1 MTKVIITLMVII
13 NGCYLGEHLEIGRTS
28 ESNVDCQVM
37 IMNTLKQKLIL
48 QENNMNDGVLTGKS
62 MEQILKEK
70 NIMLKRQI
78 DKMDTELSAYK
89 ELAITAVLTAGFN
102 FDSKPY
108 KELVRLVGIKTII
121 LAKIQKGVALTTQ
134 EKEYLTNNLK

>member
-1 MTKVIITLMVII
+1 M
-13 NGCYLGEHLEIGRTS
+13 
-28 ESNVDCQVM
+28 SNS
-37 IMNTLKQKLIL
+37 
-48 QENNMNDGVLTGKS
+48 VLTEKS

-89 ELAITAVLTAGFN
+89 ELSIMAVLTAGFN

-121 LAKIQKGVALTTQ
+121 LAKIQKGFALTDK

>member
-1 MTKVIITLMVII
+1 
-13 NGCYLGEHLEIGRTS
+13 
-28 ESNVDCQVM
+28 
-37 IMNTLKQKLIL
+37 MN
-48 QENNMNDGVLTGKS
+48 NGVLTEKS

-89 ELAITAVLTAGFN
+89 ELAITAVLTAGFD

-108 KELVRLVGIKTII
+108 KELIRLVGIKTII
-121 LAKIQKGVALTTQ
+121 LSKIQKGVALTSQ
-134 EKEYLTNNLK
+134 EKEYLTNNLR

>member
-1 MTKVIITLMVII
+1 MS
-13 NGCYLGEHLEIGRTS
+13 NG
-28 ESNVDCQVM
+28 V
-37 IMNTLKQKLIL
+37 L
-48 QENNMNDGVLTGKS
+48 QEKS

-70 NIMLKRQI
+70 NIMLKLQI

-89 ELAITAVLTAGFN
+89 ELSITAVLTAGFN

-121 LAKIQKGVALTTQ
+121 LYKIQRGIALTTQ
-134 EKEYLTNNLK
+134 EKEYLTNNLR

>member
-1 MTKVIITLMVII
+1 M
-13 NGCYLGEHLEIGRTS
+13 
-28 ESNVDCQVM
+28 SNS
-37 IMNTLKQKLIL
+37 IL
-48 QENNMNDGVLTGKS
+48 TEKS

-89 ELAITAVLTAGFN
+89 ELSIMAVLTAGFS

-108 KELVRLVGIKTII
+108 KELVRLVGIKNII
-121 LAKIQKGVALTTQ
+121 LAKIQKGVALTSQ
-134 EKEYLTNNLK
+134 EKEYLTNNLR

>member
-1 MTKVIITLMVII
+1 M
-13 NGCYLGEHLEIGRTS
+13 
-28 ESNVDCQVM
+28 SNS
-37 IMNTLKQKLIL
+37 
-48 QENNMNDGVLTGKS
+48 VLTEKS

-89 ELAITAVLTAGFN
+89 ELSIMAVLTAGFS

-108 KELVRLVGIKTII
+108 KELVRLVGIKNII
-121 LAKIQKGVALTTQ
+121 LAKIQKGFALTDK

>member
-1 MTKVIITLMVII
+1 M
-13 NGCYLGEHLEIGRTS
+13 
-28 ESNVDCQVM
+28 SNS
-37 IMNTLKQKLIL
+37 
-48 QENNMNDGVLTGKS
+48 VLTEKS

-89 ELAITAVLTAGFN
+89 ELSITSVLTAGFN

-121 LAKIQKGVALTTQ
+121 LSKIQRGIALTTQ
-134 EKEYLTNNLK
+134 EKEYLTNNLR

>member
-1 MTKVIITLMVII
+1 
-13 NGCYLGEHLEIGRTS
+13 
-28 ESNVDCQVM
+28 
-37 IMNTLKQKLIL
+37 
-48 QENNMNDGVLTGKS
+48 MNDGVLTGKS

-89 ELAITAVLTAGFN
+89 ELAILAVLTAGFN

-108 KELVRLVGIKTII
+108 KELVRLVGNKTII
-121 LAKIQKGVALTTQ
+121 LAKIQRGIVLTAQ
-134 EKEYLTNNLK
+134 EKEYLTNNLR

>member
-1 MTKVIITLMVII
+1 MSV
-13 NGCYLGEHLEIGRTS
+13 
-28 ESNVDCQVM
+28 
-37 IMNTLKQKLIL
+37 
-48 QENNMNDGVLTGKS
+48 GVLTEKS

-78 DKMDTELSAYK
+78 DKMDPELSAYK
-89 ELAITAVLTAGFN
+89 ELAILAVLTAGFN

-108 KELVRLVGIKTII
+108 KELVRLVGIKDII
-121 LAKIQKGVALTTQ
+121 LAKIQKGFALTDK

>member
-1 MTKVIITLMVII
+1 M
-13 NGCYLGEHLEIGRTS
+13 
-28 ESNVDCQVM
+28 SNS
-37 IMNTLKQKLIL
+37 
-48 QENNMNDGVLTGKS
+48 VLTEKS

-89 ELAITAVLTAGFN
+89 ELSIMAVLTAGFS

-108 KELVRLVGIKTII
+108 KELVRLVGIKNII
-121 LAKIQKGVALTTQ
+121 LAKIQKGVALTSQ
-134 EKEYLTNNLK
+134 EKEYLTNNLR

>member
-1 MTKVIITLMVII
+1 M
-13 NGCYLGEHLEIGRTS
+13 
-28 ESNVDCQVM
+28 SNS
-37 IMNTLKQKLIL
+37 
-48 QENNMNDGVLTGKS
+48 VLTEKS

-89 ELAITAVLTAGFN
+89 ELAITSEQTAGFN

-108 KELVRLVGIKTII
+108 KELDRLVGIKTII
-121 LAKIQKGVALTTQ
+121 LAKIQRGIALTTQ
-134 EKEYLTNNLK
+134 EKEYLTNNLRQL

>member
-1 MTKVIITLMVII
+1 MS
-13 NGCYLGEHLEIGRTS
+13 NG
-28 ESNVDCQVM
+28 V
-37 IMNTLKQKLIL
+37 L
-48 QENNMNDGVLTGKS
+48 QEKS
-62 MEQILKEK
+62 MEQILKEN

-89 ELAITAVLTAGFN
+89 ELAITSVLTAGFN

-121 LAKIQKGVALTTQ
+121 LSKIQRGIALTTQ
-134 EKEYLTNNLK
+134 EKEYLTNNLR

>member
-1 MTKVIITLMVII
+1 M
-13 NGCYLGEHLEIGRTS
+13 
-28 ESNVDCQVM
+28 SNS
-37 IMNTLKQKLIL
+37 
-48 QENNMNDGVLTGKS
+48 VLTEKS

-89 ELAITAVLTAGFN
+89 ELSIMAVLTAGFS

-108 KELVRLVGIKTII
+108 KELVRLVGIKNII
-121 LAKIQKGVALTTQ
+121 LAKIQKGFSLKDK
-134 EKEYLTNNLK
+134 EKEYLTNNLR

>member
-1 MTKVIITLMVII
+1 M
-13 NGCYLGEHLEIGRTS
+13 
-28 ESNVDCQVM
+28 SNS
-37 IMNTLKQKLIL
+37 
-48 QENNMNDGVLTGKS
+48 VLTEKS

-89 ELAITAVLTAGFN
+89 ELAITSVLTAGFN

-108 KELVRLVGIKTII
+108 KELVRLVGIKTIVRS
-121 LAKIQKGVALTTQ
+121 KIQRGITLTTQ
-134 EKEYLTNNLK
+134 EKEYLTNNLR

>member
-1 MTKVIITLMVII
+1 MS
-13 NGCYLGEHLEIGRTS
+13 NG
-28 ESNVDCQVM
+28 V
-37 IMNTLKQKLIL
+37 L
-48 QENNMNDGVLTGKS
+48 QEKS

-89 ELAITAVLTAGFN
+89 ELSITAVLTAGFN

-134 EKEYLTNNLK
+134 EKEYLTNNLR

>member
-1 MTKVIITLMVII
+1 MS
-13 NGCYLGEHLEIGRTS
+13 NG
-28 ESNVDCQVM
+28 V
-37 IMNTLKQKLIL
+37 L
-48 QENNMNDGVLTGKS
+48 QEKS

-89 ELAITAVLTAGFN
+89 ELSIMAVLTAGFS

-108 KELVRLVGIKTII
+108 KELVRLVGIKNII
-121 LAKIQKGVALTTQ
+121 LAKIQKGVALTSQ
-134 EKEYLTNNLK
+134 EKEYLTNNLR

>member
-1 MTKVIITLMVII
+1 M
-13 NGCYLGEHLEIGRTS
+13 
-28 ESNVDCQVM
+28 SNS
-37 IMNTLKQKLIL
+37 
-48 QENNMNDGVLTGKS
+48 VLTEKS

-89 ELAITAVLTAGFN
+89 ELSIMAVLTAGFS

-108 KELVRLVGIKTII
+108 KELVRLVGIKSII
-121 LAKIQKGVALTTQ
+121 LAKIQKGFALTDK
-134 EKEYLTNNLK
+134 EKEYLNNNLK

>member
-1 MTKVIITLMVII
+1 MS
-13 NGCYLGEHLEIGRTS
+13 NG
-28 ESNVDCQVM
+28 V
-37 IMNTLKQKLIL
+37 L
-48 QENNMNDGVLTGKS
+48 QEKS

-78 DKMDTELSAYK
+78 DKMDTELSSYK

-134 EKEYLTNNLK
+134 EKEYLTNNLR

>member
-1 MTKVIITLMVII
+1 M
-13 NGCYLGEHLEIGRTS
+13 
-28 ESNVDCQVM
+28 SNS
-37 IMNTLKQKLIL
+37 
-48 QENNMNDGVLTGKS
+48 VLTEKS

-89 ELAITAVLTAGFN
+89 ELSIMAVLTAGFN

-108 KELVRLVGIKTII
+108 KELVLLVGIKNII
-121 LAKIQKGVALTTQ
+121 LAKIQKGVALTSQ
-134 EKEYLTNNLK
+134 EKEYLTNNLR

>member
-1 MTKVIITLMVII
+1 MS
-13 NGCYLGEHLEIGRTS
+13 NG
-28 ESNVDCQVM
+28 V
-37 IMNTLKQKLIL
+37 L
-48 QENNMNDGVLTGKS
+48 QEKS

-89 ELAITAVLTAGFN
+89 ELAITSVLTAGFN

-121 LAKIQKGVALTTQ
+121 LAKIQKGIALTTQ
-134 EKEYLTNNLK
+134 EKEYLTNNLR

>member
-1 MTKVIITLMVII
+1 MS
-13 NGCYLGEHLEIGRTS
+13 NG
-28 ESNVDCQVM
+28 V
-37 IMNTLKQKLIL
+37 L
-48 QENNMNDGVLTGKS
+48 QEKS

-89 ELAITAVLTAGFN
+89 ELAITSVLTAGFN

-121 LAKIQKGVALTTQ
+121 LSKVAKGISLTDKET
-134 EKEYLTNNLK
+134 EYLTNNLK

>member
-1 MTKVIITLMVII
+1 MSV
-13 NGCYLGEHLEIGRTS
+13 
-28 ESNVDCQVM
+28 
-37 IMNTLKQKLIL
+37 
-48 QENNMNDGVLTGKS
+48 GVLTEKS

-78 DKMDTELSAYK
+78 DKMDTDLSAYK

-121 LAKIQKGVALTTQ
+121 LSKIQRGIALTAQ
-134 EKEYLTNNLK
+134 EKEYLTNNLR

>member
-1 MTKVIITLMVII
+1 
-13 NGCYLGEHLEIGRTS
+13 
-28 ESNVDCQVM
+28 
-37 IMNTLKQKLIL
+37 MN
-48 QENNMNDGVLTGKS
+48 NGVLTEKS

-89 ELAITAVLTAGFN
+89 ELAITAILTAGFN

-121 LAKIQKGVALTTQ
+121 LSKIQKGVALTSQ
-134 EKEYLTNNLK
+134 EQEYLTNNLR

>member
-1 MTKVIITLMVII
+1 MS
-13 NGCYLGEHLEIGRTS
+13 NG
-28 ESNVDCQVM
+28 V
-37 IMNTLKQKLIL
+37 L
-48 QENNMNDGVLTGKS
+48 QEKS

-89 ELAITAVLTAGFN
+89 ELAITSVLTAGFN

-108 KELVRLVGIKTII
+108 KELVRLVGVKTII
-121 LAKIQKGVALTTQ
+121 LSKIQRGIALTTQ
-134 EKEYLTNNLK
+134 EKEYLTNNLR

>member
-1 MTKVIITLMVII
+1 MVII
-13 NGCYLGEHLEIGRTS
+13 RECYLGEHS
-28 ESNVDCQVM
+28 EDGKIRGFVVIFQVM

-89 ELAITAVLTAGFN
+89 ELAITSVLTAGFN

-121 LAKIQKGVALTTQ
+121 LAKIRKGIALTTQ
-134 EKEYLTNNLK
+134 EKEYLTNNLR

>member
-1 MTKVIITLMVII
+1 M
-13 NGCYLGEHLEIGRTS
+13 
-28 ESNVDCQVM
+28 SNS
-37 IMNTLKQKLIL
+37 
-48 QENNMNDGVLTGKS
+48 VLTEKS

-89 ELAITAVLTAGFN
+89 ELAITSVLTAGFN

-108 KELVRLVGIKTII
+108 KELVRLVGIKTIV
-121 LAKIQKGVALTTQ
+121 LSKIQRGITLTTQ
-134 EKEYLTNNLK
+134 EKEYLTNNLR